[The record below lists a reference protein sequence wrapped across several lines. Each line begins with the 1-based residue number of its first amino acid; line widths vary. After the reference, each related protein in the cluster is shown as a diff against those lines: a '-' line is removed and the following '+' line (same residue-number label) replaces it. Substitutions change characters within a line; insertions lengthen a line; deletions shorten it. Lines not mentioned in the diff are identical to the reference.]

1 MDRTLGHAQL
11 AQRRD
16 SCHPSNMRLG
26 TRVGAFVAALVV
38 SVMSVG
44 TGPAN
49 HAQPRPRAGLPA
61 QFSDAEFWQLVGR
74 FSEPD
79 GYFDSDNL
87 VSNEDGFQ
95 AIIPE
100 LTSTIRPGGVY
111 IGVGPDQNFTYILA
125 ARAKAAFITDVRR
138 GNLHVH
144 LLYKALFELS
154 PDRGDFLARLFGR
167 RRPPGLG
174 SHSTAAE
181 MLTAYRGVAADRAL
195 QAETARAVADRL
207 TGRGRFPLRPEDM
220 PAIASIHAEFMAA
233 GPDLRFVSSRGGNWY
248 PTFMDL
254 QTATDRRGLAHGY
267 LASEAQYIRLRDLQ
281 RSNLIVP
288 VVGNFGG
295 VRALREIGRYLKA
308 NGETVSVF
316 YTSNVERYLFR
327 DGLWDDFAAN
337 LAALPI
343 DASSTLVRSCFDSCS
358 SAGDSRSVTLLD
370 SLKDLLVAVDAGRVR
385 TYWDVLSRSRR

>member
-1 MDRTLGHAQL
+1 
-11 AQRRD
+11 
-16 SCHPSNMRLG
+16 MRL
-26 TRVGAFVAALVV
+26 RARAGAFIAALVV
-38 SVMSVG
+38 SVLSVG
-44 TGPAN
+44 SAPAN
-49 HAQPRPRAGLPA
+49 QAGSPGRAGGLPA
-61 QFSDAEFWQLVGR
+61 RFSDSEFWQLVDR

-87 VSNEDGFQ
+87 ISNEDGFQ
-95 AIIPE
+95 AVVPQ
-100 LTSTIRPGGVY
+100 LTSTVRPNGVY
-111 IGVGPDQNFTYILA
+111 LGVGPDQNFTYMLA

-154 PDRGDFLARLFGR
+154 SDRADFLAHLFGR

-174 SHSTAAE
+174 VASTATE
-181 MLTAYRGVAADRAL
+181 LLVAYRGVVPDRAFQS
-195 QAETARAVADRL
+195 QAARAIVERL
-207 TGRGRFPLRPEDM
+207 TAGARFPLRPED
-220 PAIASIHAEFMAA
+220 PAAIAAIHAEFTAA

-254 QTATDRRGLAHGY
+254 QLATDRRGMAHGY
-267 LASEAQYIRLRDLQ
+267 LASEAQYRRLRDLQ
-281 RSNLIVP
+281 RANLIVP

-295 VRALREIGRYLKA
+295 ARALREIGRYLKA
-308 NGETVSVF
+308 HGETVSVF

-337 LAALPI
+337 MAALPI
-343 DASSTLVRSCFDSCS
+343 DPSSTLVRSCFDSCS
-358 SAGDSRSVTLLD
+358 AAGDSRAVTLLD
-370 SLKDLLVAVDAGRVR
+370 SMKDLLAAVTTGQVH